1 MSLVLGISL
10 ILAAG
15 AADPAAADAAQPPI
29 AAKAKAA
36 DNDPMV
42 CRRVQEIGSLLKSHR
57 VCMHKS
63 DWADQQRS
71 DREAIERGQTQRP
84 INGGG

>member
-1 MSLVLGISL
+1 MTLALGIAF

-15 AADPAAADAAQPPI
+15 AADPATAAAAQQPLP
-29 AAKAKAA
+29 AKAKEA
-36 DNDPMV
+36 DSDPMI
-42 CRRVQEIGSLLKSHR
+42 CRRIQEIGSLLKSHR

-63 DWADQQRS
+63 DWAAQQQS